1 MAEARRGFTVPP
13 EVPRYFADKN
23 LSPRFSWLDVFGEE
37 HAYSHTVAKATELE
51 LLAAFQKSIQTALE
65 KGQGFENWRDNL
77 RPELERLGWWK
88 PRRVTDPEGR
98 LPDALVDFSSPRRLK
113 TIFWSNMRSARA
125 AGQWER
131 IQRTK
136 KALPYLLYVRTT
148 SAEPRPEHLTWAGL
162 ILPVDDPFW
171 NSHMPPNGWMCK
183 CAVRQITAREAEKKI
198 ATGNYLTEA
207 PPVVTKPFL
216 NRRTGEIAHIP
227 VGIDP
232 GWHRNPGLAAS
243 RRRALTGSLQEKIEA
258 TLSAPDG
265 GKLIRPAVSEVVKE
279 IASGPE
285 FQKLYDE
292 ALRTH
297 QIREAARKAAK
308 AAGLDDSAIK
318 AAEDAAAHWQHRP
331 LPVATIPAR
340 LDHLRGNRPITVSA
354 SDNAIGHS
362 HSSHPTPAVEWQ
374 RIQEALDRGE
384 VQSSSTEDKL
394 WFFVKEAD
402 RSWVTVIAPRGDAW
416 RVVTHF
422 RSSERYR
429 IKQRQKPGRIVL
441 MNEKAGKAD

>member
-51 LLAAFQKSIQTALE
+51 LLGAFQKSIQTALE

-88 PRRVTDPEGR
+88 PRRVADPEGR

-207 PPVVTKPFL
+207 QPMEMVPFV
-216 NRRTGEIAHIP
+216 NRRTGQIVKIP
-227 VGIDP
+227 KGIDP
-232 GWHRNPGLAAS
+232 GWHTNPGLARAQTLMDGLS
-243 RRRALTGSLQEKIEA
+243 RRLE
-258 TLSAPDG
+258 SAG
-265 GKLIRPAVSEVVKE
+265 
-279 IASGPE
+279 
-285 FQKLYDE
+285 
-292 ALRTH
+292 
-297 QIREAARKAAK
+297 EAAAKQTIAEFWRSPSANIYMGLPERVSLPAGMSTAIQSELQAKSPLIMISTDTVRVKSDKHANFGLHRAAK
-308 AAGLDDSAIK
+308 IQKMIDEGDIVDEERGDDQRTVLLNEGKQVWKVVITKSRGGYLRVSTVHEISAK
-318 AAEDAAAHWQHRP
+318 RA
-331 LPVATIPAR
+331 AR
-340 LDHLRGNRPITVSA
+340 LRNGGRRP
-354 SDNAIGHS
+354 
-362 HSSHPTPAVEWQ
+362 
-374 RIQEALDRGE
+374 
-384 VQSSSTEDKL
+384 
-394 WFFVKEAD
+394 
-402 RSWVTVIAPRGDAW
+402 
-416 RVVTHF
+416 
-422 RSSERYR
+422 
-429 IKQRQKPGRIVL
+429 
-441 MNEKAGKAD
+441 